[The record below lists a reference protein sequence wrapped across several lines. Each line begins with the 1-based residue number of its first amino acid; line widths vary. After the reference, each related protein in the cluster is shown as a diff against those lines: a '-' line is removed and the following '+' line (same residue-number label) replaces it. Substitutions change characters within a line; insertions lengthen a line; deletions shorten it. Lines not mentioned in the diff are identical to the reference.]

1 MTYPIADLIA
11 AATVV
16 VALGAGAVFV
26 IPAEKPLRAPTAA
39 ERVDALQRQVL
50 LLVAEQKRL
59 AARVKT
65 VTAQARERKRP

>member
-1 MTYPIADLIA
+1 MTYPIGDVVAT
-11 AATVV
+11 ATVV

-26 IPAEKPLRAPTAA
+26 IPAEKPPRVPTAA

-50 LLVAEQKRL
+50 LLVAEQRRL

-65 VTAQARERKRP
+65 ETARARERKRP